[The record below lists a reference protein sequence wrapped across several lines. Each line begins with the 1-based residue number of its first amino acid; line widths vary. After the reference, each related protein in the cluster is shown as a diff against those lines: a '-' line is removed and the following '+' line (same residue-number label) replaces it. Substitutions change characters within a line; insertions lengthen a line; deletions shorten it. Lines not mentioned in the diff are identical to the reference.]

1 MGKSDT
7 AVNAW
12 LGDNERFADLF
23 NGVLFEGEQVIRPEE
38 LREMDRKNEILFQDK
53 AGGEVEIRRYR
64 DIAKRWEK
72 GMDLAVFACET
83 QSKVHYAMPVR
94 NMLYDSLTYMEQIK
108 ALWKQNVPKGERKK
122 RTLTEEEYLSRF
134 RKEDRLCPVITLV
147 FYYDLESW
155 DGPRDLGDML
165 QSVKLPGGKKSLSR
179 YIPNYHLNLV
189 DAGSME
195 DENLFHTDLHQVF
208 GMLKYRNRKEE
219 LRSYMG
225 RHRDYF
231 GNVDLETYR
240 ALRAFLHSEKM
251 LKDVACT
258 EKEVRIDMCQALE
271 DIYSDGIRE
280 GKAEGI
286 AEGKAEGIA
295 AVIGNM
301 LRAGLSDADIRRYA
315 GVTDREI
322 QLARGAVTK

>member
-38 LREMDRKNEILFQDK
+38 LREMD
-53 AGGEVEIRRYR
+53 
-64 DIAKRWEK
+64 
-72 GMDLAVFACET
+72 LAVFACET

-94 NMLYDSLTYMEQIK
+94 NMLYDSLTYMDQIK
-108 ALWKQNVPKGERKK
+108 ALWKQNMPKGGQKK
-122 RTLTEEEYLSRF
+122 STLTEEEYLSRF

-147 FYYDLESW
+147 FYYDLERW

-165 QSVKLPGGKKSLSR
+165 QCVKLPGEKKSLSR

-225 RHRDYF
+225 QHRDYF
-231 GNVDLETYR
+231 GSVDLETYR

-280 GKAEGI
+280 GKAEG
-286 AEGKAEGIA
+286 KAEGIA